1 MHVASAARPF
11 ADPGDVLSLMG
22 SLYACLSVI
31 LVFQM
36 FALQSWYSEAVELDR
51 FSYEVDEKW
60 MRDSLER
67 KQALVRLAGHKKHY
81 PGIQVV
87 GLSSVTLVICVFA
100 ILLGTEVHTISYV
113 FTVGPGVVLA
123 VTSLGMTVAIT
134 LRGMS
139 TLKTAAGRLK

>member
-1 MHVASAARPF
+1 MHVASGARPF
-11 ADPGDVLSLMG
+11 AAAGDVLSLMG

-31 LVFQM
+31 MVFQM

-51 FSYEVDEKW
+51 FSYEVDETS
-60 MRDSLER
+60 MTDSLER
-67 KQALVRLAGHKKHY
+67 RQALARLVGHKKRY
-81 PGIQVV
+81 PSIQIV
-87 GLSSVTLVICVFA
+87 GLSSSTLVICILA

-123 VTSLGMTVAIT
+123 VTSLGVTVAIT

-139 TLKTAAGRLK
+139 TLNIAAGRLR